1 MLDHSIATTNR
12 LKTARKL
19 VQSRKYVKRGQVCE
33 PTRPADAGTVRCPR
47 SQAGLC
53 ARGFV

>member
-1 MLDHSIATTNR
+1 VLDHSIATTNR